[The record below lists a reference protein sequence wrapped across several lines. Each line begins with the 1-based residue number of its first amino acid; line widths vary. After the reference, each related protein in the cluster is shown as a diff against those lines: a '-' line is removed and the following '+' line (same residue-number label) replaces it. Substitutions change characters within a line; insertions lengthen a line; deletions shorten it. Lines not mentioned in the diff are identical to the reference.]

1 VIRRLSSAYTLIYK
15 FVYTFL
21 WFFGFG
27 GAVVVIFFN
36 SQSSQEWWILGLVWI
51 LGLLGVVLFCARLK
65 RVRMDVKYLYISNYL
80 REVRVPLSSVTD
92 VRDMNRI
99 SLQTVSLKF
108 LPSTP
113 FGSSVTFM
121 PKIRFRNRSE
131 PHPVVKEIEASVKRT
146 KRTTKP

>member
-1 VIRRLSSAYTLIYK
+1 MTRTLSSAYSLIYK
-15 FVYTFL
+15 FIYTFL
-21 WFFGFG
+21 WIFGFG
-27 GAVVVIFFN
+27 GAVAVISFN
-36 SQSSQEWWILGLVWI
+36 SRWSQECWILGLVWI
-51 LGLLGVVLFCARLK
+51 FGLLGVVLFYARLK
-65 RVRMDVKYLYISNYL
+65 RVRMDAKYLYISNYL
-80 REVRVPLSSVTD
+80 REVRVPLNSVTD

-99 SLQTVSLKF
+99 SLQAVSLKF

-121 PKIRFRNRSE
+121 PKIRFRNMSE